1 VEDKVEFLKN
11 RESERMFGARSI
23 SISLLLAW
31 TSLLVVD
38 VESFVPAAPQITS
51 TATSSTSL
59 FAVSSLVRK
68 AKEAELRKSLKEN
81 GIPDAV
87 MEQYKII
94 QEALKSDESTPPKEM
109 GELQTRLTKRKGTIT
124 VIAEYKRKIADGAN
138 GYINVNGGS
147 KKEATEKD
155 DKKAKATLSIN
166 TPELLSGEFREFGAG
181 GIAVLAD
188 ERMGG
193 CDYGDIGSFVEEQ
206 RRAMNEVPGPVPVIN
221 SDVIID
227 EVQIAQSAAIGA
239 KAVLLDYELLS
250 GGEDVVKLAKAARA
264 VDLEVIVAVRTKEEA
279 QAAIDAVG
287 GSFMISVTGTSGVDE
302 KVAVLEGLVIPEDVT
317 ISTIANIL
325 HRSDQGLAEVEET
338 WMCRDKGF
346 NCAWI
351 SDALYKAG
359 NSQVEHPGAIIS
371 SMTAKSSVRW
381 ASPVAKSGRGEGA
394 KEYLGDIMM

>member
-1 VEDKVEFLKN
+1 
-11 RESERMFGARSI
+11 MFGVKSI
-23 SISLLLAW
+23 SLSLLLAW
-31 TSLLVVD
+31 TSLLAVD
-38 VESFVPAAPQITS
+38 VESFVPTSPQT
-51 TATSSTSL
+51 TTSSTAL

-68 AKEAELRKSLKEN
+68 AKEAELRKDLKEN

-94 QEALKSDESTPPKEM
+94 QDALKSDDATPPKEI
-109 GELQTRLTKRKGTIT
+109 GVLQERITKRKGTIT

-147 KKEATEKD
+147 KKEADGKSEKE
-155 DKKAKATLSIN
+155 ARMNLSIN
-166 TPELLSGEFREFGAG
+166 TPDLLSAEFREFGAA

-193 CDYGDIGSFVEEQ
+193 CDYEDIESFVEEQ
-206 RRAMNEVPGPVPVIN
+206 RRAKNEVPGPVAVIN

-227 EVQIAQSAAIGA
+227 EVQIAQSAAIGV
-239 KAVLLDYELLS
+239 KAVVLDYELLS
-250 GGEDVVKLAKAARA
+250 GNDDTVKLAKAARS
-264 VDLEVIVAVRTKEEA
+264 VGLEVIVAVRSKEEA

-287 GSFMISVTGTSGVDE
+287 GSFMISVVGTSGVDE
-302 KVAVLEGLVIPEDVT
+302 KVAVVEGLEIPEDVT

-359 NSQVEHPGAIIS
+359 NSQAEHPGAIIR

-394 KEYLGDIMM
+394 KEYLGDILM

>member
-1 VEDKVEFLKN
+1 
-11 RESERMFGARSI
+11 MFGVKSI
-23 SISLLLAW
+23 SFSLLLAW

-38 VESFVPAAPQITS
+38 VESFVPTSPQT
-51 TATSSTSL
+51 TTSSTSL

-68 AKEAELRKSLKEN
+68 AKEAELRKGLKEN

-94 QEALKSDESTPPKEM
+94 QEALKSDEATPPKEM
-109 GELQTRLTKRKGTIT
+109 GALQERITKRKGTIT

-147 KKEATEKD
+147 KKEATEKSEKD
-155 DKKAKATLSIN
+155 ARTTLSIN
-166 TPELLSGEFREFGAG
+166 TPELLSSEFREFA

-193 CDYGDIGSFVEEQ
+193 CDYEDVASFVEEQ
-206 RRAMNEVPGPVPVIN
+206 RRAKNEVPGPVAVIN

-227 EVQIAQSAAIGA
+227 EVQIAQSAAMGV
-239 KAVLLDYELLS
+239 KAVVLDYELLS
-250 GGEDVVKLAKAARA
+250 GGDDVVKLAKAARS
-264 VDLEVIVAVRTKEEA
+264 VDIEVIVAVRSKEEA

-287 GSFMISVTGTSGVDE
+287 GSFMISVVGTSGVDE
-302 KVAVLEGLVIPEDVT
+302 KVAVVEGLEIPEDVT

-359 NSQVEHPGAIIS
+359 NSQSEFPGAIIK

>member
-1 VEDKVEFLKN
+1 
-11 RESERMFGARSI
+11 MFGVKSI
-23 SISLLLAW
+23 SLSLLLAW
-31 TSLLVVD
+31 TSLLAVD
-38 VESFVPAAPQITS
+38 VESFVPTSPQT
-51 TATSSTSL
+51 TTSSTAL

-68 AKEAELRKSLKEN
+68 AKEAELRKDLKEN

-94 QEALKSDESTPPKEM
+94 QDALKSDDATPPKEM
-109 GELQTRLTKRKGTIT
+109 GVLQERITKRKGTIT

-147 KKEATEKD
+147 KKEADGKSEKE
-155 DKKAKATLSIN
+155 ARMNLSIN
-166 TPELLSGEFREFGAG
+166 TPDLLSAEFREFGAA

-193 CDYGDIGSFVEEQ
+193 CDYEDIESFVEEQ
-206 RRAMNEVPGPVPVIN
+206 RRAKNEVPGPVAVIN

-227 EVQIAQSAAIGA
+227 EVQIAQSAAIGV
-239 KAVLLDYELLS
+239 KAVVLDYELLS
-250 GGEDVVKLAKAARA
+250 GNDDTVKLAKAARS
-264 VDLEVIVAVRTKEEA
+264 VGLEVIVAVRSKEEA

-287 GSFMISVTGTSGVDE
+287 GSFMISVVGTSGVDE
-302 KVAVLEGLVIPEDVT
+302 KVAVVEGLEIPEDVT

-359 NSQVEHPGAIIS
+359 NSQAEHPGAIIR

-394 KEYLGDIMM
+394 KEYLGDILM

>member
-1 VEDKVEFLKN
+1 
-11 RESERMFGARSI
+11 MFGVRSI
-23 SISLLLAW
+23 SISFLLAW
-31 TSLLVVD
+31 TSLLAVD
-38 VESFVPAAPQITS
+38 VESFVPTAPKMAPQT
-51 TATSSTSL
+51 TTTSTSL

-68 AKEAELRKSLKEN
+68 AKEAELRKDLKEN
-81 GIPDAV
+81 GIPDEV

-94 QEALKSDESTPPKEM
+94 QEALKSDDAAEAPKEM
-109 GELQTRLTKRKGTIT
+109 GSLQERLTKRKGTIT

-147 KKEATEKD
+147 KKEAAEQS
-155 DKKAKATLSIN
+155 AKEARANLSIN
-166 TPELLSGEFREFGAG
+166 TPDLLSSEFREFGAG

-193 CDYGDIGSFVEEQ
+193 CDYEDIKSIVEEQ
-206 RRAMNEVPGPVPVIN
+206 RRARNEVPGSVGVIN

-239 KAVLLDYELLS
+239 TAVVLDWELLS
-250 GGEDVVKLAKAARA
+250 GAEDVVKLAKAARA
-264 VDLEVIVAVRTKEEA
+264 VDLEVIVAVRTNEEA
-279 QAAIDAVG
+279 QSAIDAVG
-287 GSFMISVTGTSGVDE
+287 GSFMISVVGTSGVDE
-302 KVAVLEGLVIPEDVT
+302 KVAVIEGLTIPEDVT
-317 ISTIANIL
+317 ITTIANIL

-338 WMCRDKGF
+338 WICRDKGF
-346 NCAWI
+346 NCAWV

-359 NSQVEHPGAIIS
+359 NSQAEHPGAIIR

-394 KEYLGDIMM
+394 KEYLGDILM

>member
-1 VEDKVEFLKN
+1 
-11 RESERMFGARSI
+11 MFGVQFMSL
-23 SISLLLAW
+23 SLLLVWACLLSVEAFVVPTASKPPMT
-31 TSLLVVD
+31 TSGGC
-38 VESFVPAAPQITS
+38 S
-51 TATSSTSL
+51 TTSL

-68 AKEAELRKSLKEN
+68 AKETELRKGLTEN
-81 GIPDAV
+81 GIPDEV

-94 QEALKSDESTPPKEM
+94 QEALKGDAAEAPKEM
-109 GELQTRLTKRKGTIT
+109 GPLQQSLTRRKGTIT

-147 KKEATEKD
+147 KKDIDENKQNNA
-155 DKKAKATLSIN
+155 IN
-166 TPELLSGEFREFGAG
+166 QPNLLSSEFREFGAA

-193 CDYGDIGSFVEEQ
+193 CDYEDLSTFIEEQ
-206 RRAMNEVPGPVPVIN
+206 RRAKNEVPGSVPVIN
-221 SDVIID
+221 SDVIVD

-250 GGEDVVKLAKAARA
+250 GDEDVVKLARAARA
-264 VDLEVIVAVRTKEEA
+264 VGLEVIVAVRSKDEA

-287 GSFMISVTGTSGVDE
+287 GSFMISVVGTSGVEE
-302 KVAVLEGLVIPEDVT
+302 KVAVIDGLSIPEDVT

-325 HRSDQGLAEVEET
+325 HKSDQGLAEVEEA
-338 WMCRDKGF
+338 WSCRDKGF

-359 NSQVEHPGAIIS
+359 NSQSEHPGAIIR
-371 SMTAKSSVRW
+371 SMAAKSSVRW

-394 KEYLGDIMM
+394 KEYLGDILM